1 MQINKIKIAYVISAA
16 LPTSKAYGV
25 TAKET
30 VEVLLKFG
38 YNVKVLANSSKYY
51 DSDFERIVRVLENFP
66 KSWLIS
72 KLLFASYRGKTQLN
86 MACWRL
92 AVILNI
98 VKSFKILNKF
108 NPHTIWV
115 RDPLIAFIYLK
126 KYSNIK
132 IILEIHSK
140 NGTFLYKKIARFSD
154 RIKYCP
160 INESNREFITSVIPN
175 IKTCIAPMAIRASN
189 TATPESCKKYVES
202 LKLRDNHNIK
212 IGYVGRISP
221 GGYSKGVNDLIY
233 LADYFCKNNVP
244 ASVTIVGADE
254 QNLKKLNREIQELKI
269 QKKYIKILPHVKH
282 SIALKIMKN
291 FDVLVLPRYEDQN
304 YNGMPIKLIEYIST
318 GKITIVARTFLYSEI
333 FLGNYKPFYY
343 EPEDISSLILSI
355 NSALNSKKLENTLL
369 AGLRFSKEFTW
380 ESRTL
385 RILDS

>member
-108 NPHTIWV
+108 NPHIIWV

-269 QKKYIKILPHVKH
+269 QRKYIKILPHVKH

-318 GKITIVARTFLYSEI
+318 GKITIIARTFLYSEI
-333 FLGNYKPFYY
+333 FLGSYKPFYY

>member
-1 MQINKIKIAYVISAA
+1 VQINKIKIAYVISAA

-38 YNVKVLANSSKYY
+38 YDVKVLANSSKYY
-51 DSDFERIVRVLENFP
+51 DSDFKKIVRVLENYP

-72 KLLFASYRGKTQLN
+72 KLLFVSYQGKTQFN

-92 AVILNI
+92 AIILNLI
-98 VKSFKILNKF
+98 KSFKILNRF
-108 NPHTIWV
+108 NPHIIWV
-115 RDPLIAFIYLK
+115 RDPLVAYIYLK
-126 KYSNIK
+126 KYNNIK

-140 NGTFLYKKIARFSD
+140 NGTFLYKKIARFND

-160 INESNREFITSVIPN
+160 INDSNREYITSLIPN

-189 TATPESCKKYVES
+189 ITTPESCKKYVES
-202 LKLRDNHNIK
+202 LKLRGNNNIS
-212 IGYVGRISP
+212 IGYVGKISP
-221 GGYSKGVNDLIY
+221 GGYSKGVKDLIY
-233 LADYFCKNNVP
+233 LAEYFCKNSVS

-269 QKKYIKILPHVKH
+269 QRKYIKILPHVKH
-282 SIALKIMKN
+282 SIALKMMKS

-318 GKITIVARTFLYSEI
+318 GKISILARTLLYSEI

-343 EPEDISSLILSI
+343 EPKDINSLILSI
-355 NSALNSKKLENTLL
+355 NSALNSKNLENTLL
-369 AGLRFSKEFTW
+369 EGLRFSKEFTW
-380 ESRTL
+380 ENRTL

>member
-140 NGTFLYKKIARFSD
+140 NGAFLYKKIAKFND